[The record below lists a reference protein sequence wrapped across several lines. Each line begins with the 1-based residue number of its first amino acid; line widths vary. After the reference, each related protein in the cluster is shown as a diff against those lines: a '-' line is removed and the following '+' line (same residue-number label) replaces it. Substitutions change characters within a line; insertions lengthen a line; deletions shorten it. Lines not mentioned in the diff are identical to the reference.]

1 MGTVNI
7 WLSQWQ
13 HHHIMK
19 ECFVRVNKMPE
30 LKINSD
36 FAGHLNKENIHCEE
50 KDDLSDT
57 ASENRD
63 TMDNESGFY
72 DDEAS
77 EKSLNDDYM
86 EEEPVS
92 PPPCPMDEAPQLLM
106 SQTIEELAMQVVE
119 ETRSNSGTSSP
130 VPQPPDTK
138 PIMDKSVHNLL
149 KDVKITIK
157 QEEDESI
164 PKTISLS
171 PVPAAGPSLIPLT
184 VTEILDNDGNPGS
197 GSGPSTL
204 HMSGGGVYTTDSFLD
219 ASRGVPSNSKNCEPS
234 RPRSVITSVI
244 TRTPQKKTVDT
255 DKTLENLI
263 KMYAAATKSKP
274 TIEKPT
280 SGGAKICRIPQATI
294 KLSDSLEITPIIT
307 RHISPSPM
315 DLSVTQSQ
323 KLVQDNLIPK
333 ASKVGNN
340 KKRKR
345 ESSPLQLNSSSELV
359 IEKIP
364 RKSETISV
372 RSHEEDHDQTYNCK
386 LSISKTNPK
395 KVKLDFGN
403 GIELMLNKSLFK
415 GLNLTGKSVDQN
427 QKSSFKRKP
436 LKSRKETNVTSE
448 EMSNSKSDIKS
459 INVDGVKPSNVFTTD
474 VDVPKK
480 EEKDVKNNITTV
492 IDQHKDENN
501 PVEKISK
508 IPTDIEAVG
517 AIGLH
522 KLPSIISK
530 PSFYSSLNSRKKLEK
545 TI

>member
-1 MGTVNI
+1 MGVNI

-13 HHHIMK
+13 HHQIMK
-19 ECFVRVNKMPE
+19 ECFVKVNKMPE

-138 PIMDKSVHNLL
+138 PIMDKSVHNFL

-171 PVPAAGPSLIPLT
+171 PVPAVGPSLIPLT

-219 ASRGVPSNSKNCEPS
+219 ASRGVPPISKSCELS

-244 TRTPQKKTVDT
+244 TRTPSKKNIDSN
-255 DKTLENLI
+255 KNLENLI
-263 KMYAAATKSKP
+263 KMYSAATKSIS
-274 TIEKPT
+274 TIEKPN
-280 SGGAKICRIPQATI
+280 AAVAPKVCRIPQATI

-307 RHISPSPM
+307 RQISHSHM
-315 DLSVTQSQ
+315 DSSGTHDQSQ
-323 KLVQDNLIPK
+323 QSFRVNLNPK
-333 ASKVGNN
+333 PSIVGNI

-345 ESSPLQLNSSSELV
+345 ESSPAPLLQSSNELV

-364 RKSETISV
+364 RKAETIS
-372 RSHEEDHDQTYNCK
+372 
-386 LSISKTNPK
+386 
-395 KVKLDFGN
+395 G
-403 GIELMLNKSLFK
+403 
-415 GLNLTGKSVDQN
+415 
-427 QKSSFKRKP
+427 
-436 LKSRKETNVTSE
+436 
-448 EMSNSKSDIKS
+448 
-459 INVDGVKPSNVFTTD
+459 
-474 VDVPKK
+474 
-480 EEKDVKNNITTV
+480 
-492 IDQHKDENN
+492 
-501 PVEKISK
+501 
-508 IPTDIEAVG
+508 
-517 AIGLH
+517 
-522 KLPSIISK
+522 
-530 PSFYSSLNSRKKLEK
+530 
-545 TI
+545 

>member
-1 MGTVNI
+1 
-7 WLSQWQ
+7 
-13 HHHIMK
+13 
-19 ECFVRVNKMPE
+19 
-30 LKINSD
+30 
-36 FAGHLNKENIHCEE
+36 
-50 KDDLSDT
+50 
-57 ASENRD
+57 
-63 TMDNESGFY
+63 
-72 DDEAS
+72 
-77 EKSLNDDYM
+77 
-86 EEEPVS
+86 
-92 PPPCPMDEAPQLLM
+92 
-106 SQTIEELAMQVVE
+106 
-119 ETRSNSGTSSP
+119 
-130 VPQPPDTK
+130 
-138 PIMDKSVHNLL
+138 
-149 KDVKITIK
+149 
-157 QEEDESI
+157 
-164 PKTISLS
+164 
-171 PVPAAGPSLIPLT
+171 
-184 VTEILDNDGNPGS
+184 
-197 GSGPSTL
+197 
-204 HMSGGGVYTTDSFLD
+204 
-219 ASRGVPSNSKNCEPS
+219 
-234 RPRSVITSVI
+234 
-244 TRTPQKKTVDT
+244 
-255 DKTLENLI
+255 
-263 KMYAAATKSKP
+263 MYAAATKSKP
-274 TIEKPT
+274 TKEKPT

-307 RHISPSPM
+307 RHISHSPM

-364 RKSETISV
+364 RKSETISAK
-372 RSHEEDHDQTYNCK
+372 SHEEDHDQTYNCK

-415 GLNLTGKSVDQN
+415 GLNLTGVDQN

-436 LKSRKETNVTSE
+436 LKSRKETNVTTK
-448 EMSNSKSDIKS
+448 EMSNSKSESKS

-474 VDVPKK
+474 VDVPKE
-480 EEKDVKNNITTV
+480 EEKDVKNKINNKTV

>member
-1 MGTVNI
+1 MGETVNI

-13 HHHIMK
+13 HHQIMK

-50 KDDLSDT
+50 KDYLSDT

-86 EEEPVS
+86 DEEPVS

-157 QEEDESI
+157 QGEDESI

-171 PVPAAGPSLIPLT
+171 PVPAVGPSLIPLT
-184 VTEILDNDGNPGS
+184 VTEILDNEGNP

-204 HMSGGGVYTTDSFLD
+204 HMRGGGVYTTDSFLD

-263 KMYAAATKSKP
+263 KMYTAATKSKP
-274 TIEKPT
+274 TKEKPT

-307 RHISPSPM
+307 RHISHSPV

-323 KLVQDNLIPK
+323 KLVQDNLNPK

-364 RKSETISV
+364 RKSETISAK
-372 RSHEEDHDQTYNCK
+372 SHEEDHDQTYNCK
-386 LSISKTNPK
+386 LSISKSNPK

-415 GLNLTGKSVDQN
+415 GLNLTANSVDQN
-427 QKSSFKRKP
+427 KKSSLKRKP
-436 LKSRKETNVTSE
+436 LKSRKKTNVTTK
-448 EMSNSKSDIKS
+448 EMSNSNSESKS
-459 INVDGVKPSNVFTTD
+459 INVDVLKPSNIFTTD
-474 VDVPKK
+474 VDVPK
-480 EEKDVKNNITTV
+480 EEDVKNKI
-492 IDQHKDENN
+492 NN
-501 PVEKISK
+501 K
-508 IPTDIEAVG
+508 A
-517 AIGLH
+517 
-522 KLPSIISK
+522 
-530 PSFYSSLNSRKKLEK
+530 SLRL
-545 TI
+545 